1 MSLEN
6 YLANKWGL
14 TGKQAAVAGTITLGA
29 NAAVVGSQS
38 GIVGTGTWTTRTNDY
53 VTLDG
58 AFTGTVG
65 GAGTLT
71 AATGAQAP
79 KLTADFAGSL
89 TVQGGN
95 LSFTYANG
103 AFTPALVAANADLAF
118 PAAPTVTVTTG
129 GALAAGDYALVEGKT
144 LTGLTDC
151 TLSHNIGGGMK
162 VKLMRTNTSLVL
174 RVIPSGMTMIFR

>member
-1 MSLEN
+1 
-6 YLANKWGL
+6 
-14 TGKQAAVAGTITLGA
+14 LGA
-29 NAAVVGSQS
+29 GGAVVGSQP
-38 GIVGTGTWTTRTNDY
+38 GIVGAGSWTTRTNDY

-65 GAGTLT
+65 GAGSLT

-103 AFTPALVAANADLAF
+103 VFTPALVAPDADLTF
-118 PAAPTVTVTTG
+118 PATPTVTVTTG
-129 GALAAGDYALVEGKT
+129 GAELPMGDYALVEGKT
-144 LTGLTDC
+144 LAGLTDC
-151 TLSHNIGGGMK
+151 TLDCEIPGMK
-162 VKLMRTNTSLVL
+162 AKLVRTPTSLVL
-174 RVIPSGMTMIFR
+174 RVMPSGITVIFR